1 MLRLVITHG
10 DEEQVFAVPEGEAQ
24 RGSATANDLVVRAP
38 GVSRR
43 HAVLRRAPEGIEV
56 VDLGSKNGL
65 VAQGRRVTHAILAPG
80 LWLQIGAAWLGVE
93 EISGLSE
100 ESLAL
105 MLHAPSRRGA
115 SPSFTTPTLTSPG
128 DPPKGHSPA
137 DTALALARHVAE
149 VGAGLPG
156 NRADLLLRIK
166 DTLGAEGFASFER
179 TRRGKLRMWE
189 STDGLLPEDSRL
201 LTSLVTDIRPS
212 VPDQVVLTRKGR
224 LLLAG
229 RETWFLGAKFA
240 EDSLAREGWRK
251 DLLRFLVHQFFL
263 PVRSLDEV
271 NSSEA
276 VRVLSLA
283 GGNKR
288 KTALLLGVSPGTLYK
303 LLTGR
308 SVPKR

>member
-1 MLRLVITHG
+1 MLRLVVMHG
-10 DEEQVFAVPEGEAQ
+10 DEEQVFAAPEGEA
-24 RGSATANDLVVRAP
+24 RLGSASANDLVVRAL

-43 HAVLRRAPEGIEV
+43 HALLRRAPEGIEV
-56 VDLGSKNGL
+56 EDLGSKNGL
-65 VAQGRRVTHAILAPG
+65 VAQGQRVTRAILAPG

-93 EISGLSE
+93 EISGVSE
-100 ESLAL
+100 ASLAL
-105 MLHAPSRRGA
+105 MLHAPSKRGVP
-115 SPSFTTPTLTSPG
+115 PSCTTTTLTSLG
-128 DPPKGHSPA
+128 DPKGHSLA
-137 DTALALARHVAE
+137 DAALALACHIAE
-149 VGAGLPG
+149 IGVGLPG

-166 DTLGAEGFASFER
+166 NTLGAEGFVSFER
-179 TRRGKLRMWE
+179 VRGGKLRTWE
-189 STDGLLPEDSRL
+189 STGEFLPEDN
-201 LTSLVTDIRPS
+201 SLFASLAADIHPS
-212 VPDQVVLTRKGR
+212 SPDQVVLARNRR

-229 RETWFLGAKFA
+229 RGTWFLGAKFA

-308 SVPKR
+308 GVNKS